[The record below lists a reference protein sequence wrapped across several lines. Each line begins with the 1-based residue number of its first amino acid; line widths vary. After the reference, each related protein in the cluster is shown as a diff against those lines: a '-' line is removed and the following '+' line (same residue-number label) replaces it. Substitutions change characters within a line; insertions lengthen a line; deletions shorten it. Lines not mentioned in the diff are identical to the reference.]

1 MFNYKKSQKVLVLTA
16 ALSLLCTQSVFA
28 ETLEL
33 DLDDAVQRALTTNPA
48 VKIAISQKKGS
59 KAELNAARSGRGI
72 SISVNHQSGRG
83 GYADDQYSRALTSIS
98 GGLPVYSEEN
108 VGKGI
113 GNSHSNSITAS
124 IPIYTGGQLSGT
136 IDQAKANYKSYAL
149 GETKAYIEMKKTATD
164 GYFSLLQAGNMENL
178 YQDSVNQ
185 LEEHLKNVQAQYDVG
200 VVAKVDVLRSEVS
213 LANAQQQLIQAANN
227 YDVAEASL
235 NKIIGTSLDTTLKL
249 KDSLQYTPYE
259 NDMQYCLDYAS
270 MNRVDL
276 EQGRLAVD
284 AAKGAVKVA
293 KSGFLPK
300 VNASAGEAWGGNGSN
315 WPGDDKENWTVGIS
329 ASMNIFDSGVT
340 LSKVHAAE
348 EKLLQAEETYRDT
361 VNSVELEVRSNYLG
375 LREAEKR
382 ISTTQVAVAKAEED
396 FHIAQV
402 RYMAGV
408 GTNLDVIDAQVA
420 LAEART
426 NFVNALYDYNTSK
439 IALET
444 AMGVPV
450 AVAPAANT
458 TNLPTMSTASA
469 EE

>member
-408 GTNLDVIDAQVA
+408 VTNLDVIDAQVA
-420 LAEART
+420 LTEART

>member
-420 LAEART
+420 LTEART

-458 TNLPTMSTASA
+458 TNLPTMSTETAA
-469 EE
+469 E

>member
-1 MFNYKKSQKVLVLTA
+1 MFTYKKSKKVLALTA
-16 ALSLLCTQSVFA
+16 VLSIFCSQSVFA
-28 ETLEL
+28 EALEI
-33 DLDDAVQRALTTNPA
+33 DLDDAVQRALNTNPA
-48 VKIAISQKKGS
+48 IKIAVSEKKGS
-59 KAELNAARSGRGI
+59 KADLNAARAGRGI
-72 SISVNHQSGRG
+72 SIDAEHRSGRN
-83 GYADDQYSRALTSIS
+83 GYADNQLFSDGSF
-98 GGLPVYSEEN
+98 N
-108 VGKGI
+108 KGI
-113 GNSHSNSITAS
+113 GNSHSNAVTAS
-124 IPIYTGGQLSGT
+124 IPIYTGGQLSGS
-136 IDQAKANYKSYAL
+136 IAQAKANYKSYAL
-149 GETKAYIEMKKTATD
+149 GENRAYIEMKKTATD
-164 GYFSLLQAGNMENL
+164 GYFGLLQAGNLEKL
-178 YQDSVNQ
+178 YQDSVHQ

-213 LANAQQQLIQAANN
+213 LANAQQQWIQASNN

-235 NKIIGTSLDTTLKL
+235 NKVIGTPLDTTLKL
-249 KDSLQYTPYE
+249 KDRLQYQPYE
-259 NDMQYCLDYAS
+259 NEMQYCLDYAS
-270 MNRVDL
+270 MHRSEL
-276 EQGRLAVD
+276 GQSRLAVD

-300 VNASAGEAWGGNGSN
+300 VNASASEAWGGSGSN
-315 WPGDDKENWTVGIS
+315 WPGDNKENWTVGIS

-340 LSKVHAAE
+340 LSKVHSAE

-382 ISTTQVAVAKAEED
+382 ISTTQIAVAKAEED

-420 LAEART
+420 LTEAKT

-444 AMGVPV
+444 SMGVPV
-450 AVAPAANT
+450 AAPVQTSVLPSMSANNET
-458 TNLPTMSTASA
+458 
-469 EE
+469 EK

>member
-1 MFNYKKSQKVLVLTA
+1 MFNYKKSRKVLVLTA
-16 ALSLLCTQSVFA
+16 AVSLLCSQSVFA

-48 VKIAISQKKGS
+48 IKIAVSEKKGS
-59 KAELNAARSGRGI
+59 RAELNAARAGRGI
-72 SISVNHQSGRG
+72 TISVDHQSGRG

-98 GGLPVYSEEN
+98 GTTPVYTDKN
-108 VGKGI
+108 DGKGI
-113 GNSHSNSITAS
+113 GNSHSNAITAS

-213 LANAQQQLIQAANN
+213 LANAQQQLIQATNN

-270 MNRVDL
+270 MNRAEL
-276 EQGRLAVD
+276 EQSRLAVD

-300 VNASAGEAWGGNGSN
+300 VTASATESWGGSGSN
-315 WPGDDKENWTVGIS
+315 WPGDDKENWSVGIG
-329 ASMNIFDSGVT
+329 ATMNIFDSGVT

-420 LAEART
+420 LTEAKT

-444 AMGVPV
+444 SMGVPV
-450 AVAPAANT
+450 AVTAAANT
-458 TNLPTMSTASA
+458 TNLPTMSTETAA
-469 EE
+469 E

>member
-1 MFNYKKSQKVLVLTA
+1 MFNYKKSRKVLVLTA
-16 ALSLLCTQSVFA
+16 AVSLLCSQSVFA

-48 VKIAISQKKGS
+48 IKIAVSEKKGS
-59 KAELNAARSGRGI
+59 RAELNAARAGRGI
-72 SISVNHQSGRG
+72 SIDAEHRSGRG
-83 GYADDQYSRALTSIS
+83 GYADPQRNTATSSYSKNL
-98 GGLPVYSEEN
+98 
-108 VGKGI
+108 

-213 LANAQQQLIQAANN
+213 LANAQQQLIQATNN

-270 MNRVDL
+270 MNRAEL
-276 EQGRLAVD
+276 EQSRLAVD

-300 VNASAGEAWGGNGSN
+300 V
-315 WPGDDKENWTVGIS
+315 
-329 ASMNIFDSGVT
+329 
-340 LSKVHAAE
+340 
-348 EKLLQAEETYRDT
+348 
-361 VNSVELEVRSNYLG
+361 
-375 LREAEKR
+375 
-382 ISTTQVAVAKAEED
+382 
-396 FHIAQV
+396 
-402 RYMAGV
+402 
-408 GTNLDVIDAQVA
+408 
-420 LAEART
+420 
-426 NFVNALYDYNTSK
+426 
-439 IALET
+439 
-444 AMGVPV
+444 
-450 AVAPAANT
+450 
-458 TNLPTMSTASA
+458 TASA
-469 EE
+469 TESWGAAAATGPVMIKRTGP